1 MKALSAVAAMVGCFA
16 LVSCADMGNG
26 PDPNPPKVGTGI
38 SFQTS
43 IGPTLQTY
51 CSTCHGGSGSFFVT
65 SVAELKSTGDHV
77 PNVLP
82 GDGANSNIVKKL
94 MAAPP
99 FGAQMPLAAQN
110 MSAEFIDTLRMW
122 IDQGA
127 KDN

>member
-1 MKALSAVAAMVGCFA
+1 MLFAASVAGMLGLA
-16 LVSCADMGNG
+16 SCSDMGSG

-38 SFQTS
+38 SFQNAIS
-43 IGPTLQTY
+43 PTLQTY
-51 CSTCHGGSGSFFVT
+51 CVGCHGGSGGFFVT
-65 SVAELKSTGDHV
+65 SVTSITSSGNHG

-82 GDGANSNIVKKL
+82 GDGANSNMVKKL
-94 MAAPP
+94 TATPP
-99 FGAQMPLAAQN
+99 FGDRMPQGGPY